1 MLNIKNLAHG
11 FGERSL
17 YKDVNLQINKG
28 DKIGLVGENGTG
40 KSTLINILNGT
51 ILSDAGD
58 IQWVKDVKV
67 GYLDQF
73 AKLDEN
79 LSVYQYL
86 ETAFESL
93 LEVEERFDAT
103 NEALSTA
110 TDPQELDRLVKLSG
124 KLFDTLNEHNYY
136 SIPSQIQKVATGLG
150 VADYGMDSKLGT
162 LSGGQRVKVTLCKL
176 LLEQPE
182 LLILDEPTNFLDTQH
197 IEWLTRFLQE
207 YSGCYLIVSHDI
219 PFLNAVV
226 NKIWAIDMQT
236 IHEYHG
242 DYNQYLRVRDEY
254 INQHNKA
261 VQEQQQQIK
270 KLEDYIARN
279 SARAS
284 TANMAK
290 SRKKTLERIQQNALQ
305 EISESSPP
313 DIVFRYKKIDN
324 RTLIVVKNLSI
335 GYSAPLV
342 SDITFTLL
350 NGDRIR
356 INGFNGVGKTTL
368 FKTILGQIKQLDGTI
383 NINNNVIFGYYEQDH
398 KFNNDEWTAIDEV
411 SFIYPKMEQKEIR
424 SALAKAGVSTK
435 KQMQPIRSL
444 SGGEQCKI
452 QLCIICQSPC
462 NVLFLDEPTNHLD
475 IKAKRVLARAI
486 NEFAGSVVYVSHE
499 NDFADMIVNNK
510 EIKLDSIKE

>member
-1 MLNIKNLAHG
+1 MLTIKNLAHG

-28 DKIGLVGENGTG
+28 DKIGLVGENGAG

-51 ILSDAGD
+51 ILSDNGD
-58 IQWVKDVKV
+58 VVWDKDVKV

-79 LSVYQYL
+79 ISIYQYL
-86 ETAFESL
+86 ESAFDNL
-93 LEVEERFDAT
+93 LEIEERFDQT
-103 NEALSTA
+103 NSLLSLV
-110 TDPQELDRLVKLSG
+110 TDAQEIDRLMKLSG
-124 KLFDTLNEHNYY
+124 RLFDILNEHNYY

-150 VADYGMDSKLGT
+150 VADYGMETKLGN
-162 LSGGQRVKVTLCKL
+162 LSGGQRVKLTLCKL

-197 IEWLTRFLQE
+197 IEWLTKFLKE
-207 YSGCYLIVSHDI
+207 YNGCYLIVSHDI

-261 VQEQQQQIK
+261 AQEQQQQIK

-284 TANMAK
+284 TSNMAK
-290 SRKKTLERIQQNALQ
+290 SRKKTLAKIQENLLDKI
-305 EISESSPP
+305 EESAPP
-313 DIVFRYKKIDN
+313 DIVFRYRKIDN

-335 GYSAPLV
+335 GYTSPLV
-342 SDITFTLL
+342 ENISFSLL
-350 NGDRIR
+350 NGEKIR
-356 INGFNGVGKTTL
+356 ISGFNGVGKTTL
-368 FKTILGQIKQLDGTI
+368 FKTILGEIKQLDGTI
-383 NINNNVIFGYYEQDH
+383 NINNNVVFGYYEQDH
-398 KFNNDEWTAIDEV
+398 KFANDAWTAIDEV
-411 SFIYPKMEQKEIR
+411 SFFYPKLEQKEIR

-435 KQMQPIRSL
+435 KQMQPIKSL

-452 QLCIICQSPC
+452 QLCLICLSPC

-475 IKAKRVLARAI
+475 VKAKKVLAHAI
-486 NEFAGSVVYVSHE
+486 NEFLGSVIYVSHE
-499 NDFADMIVNNK
+499 NDFADMVHDTK
-510 EIKLDSIKE
+510 TIKLDRIK

>member
-17 YKDVNLQINKG
+17 YKNVNLQINKG

-40 KSTLINILNGT
+40 KSTLLSILNGT
-51 ILSDAGD
+51 ILSDVGD
-58 IQWVKDVKV
+58 IEWVKDVKV

-73 AKLDEN
+73 AKLNEN
-79 LSVYQYL
+79 LSIYQYL
-86 ETAFESL
+86 ESAFENL
-93 LEVEERFDAT
+93 LEIEERFDETNQQLAAT
-103 NEALSTA
+103 
-110 TDPQELDRLVKLSG
+110 TDPDEIDKLIKLSG
-124 KLFDTLNEHNYY
+124 RLFDTLNEHNYY
-136 SIPSQIQKVATGLG
+136 SIPSQIQKIASGLG
-150 VADYGMDSKLGT
+150 VSEYGMDTKLGN

-182 LLILDEPTNFLDTQH
+182 LLILDEPTNFLDVQH

-207 YSGCYLIVSHDI
+207 YKGCYLIVSHDI
-219 PFLNAVV
+219 PFLNSVV

-261 VQEQQQQIK
+261 AQEQQQQIK

-290 SRKKTLERIQQNALQ
+290 SRKKALSKIQENLLS
-305 EISESSPP
+305 EIHETVPP
-313 DIVFRYKKIDN
+313 EIVFKYKKIDN
-324 RTLIVVKNLSI
+324 RTLIVVKNLCI

-342 SDITFTLL
+342 NNITFTLL
-350 NGDRIR
+350 NGDKIR

-368 FKTILGQIKQLDGTI
+368 FKTILGEIKQLDGTI
-383 NINNNVIFGYYEQDH
+383 NINNNVVFGYYEQDH
-398 KFNNDEWTAIDEV
+398 KFVNDNWTAIDEIL
-411 SFIYPKMEQKEIR
+411 FFYPKMEQKEIR
-424 SALAKAGVSTK
+424 SALSQYGLSTK
-435 KQMQPIRSL
+435 KQLQPIGSL

-452 QLCIICQSPC
+452 QLCLIGMSPC

-475 IKAKRVLARAI
+475 VKAKQVLAHAI
-486 NEFAGSVVYVSHE
+486 NEFPGSVIYVSHE
-499 NDFADMIVNNK
+499 NDFAQMIENNK
-510 EIKLDSIKE
+510 EIKLDSIK

>member
-17 YKDVNLQINKG
+17 YKNVNLQINKG

-51 ILSDAGD
+51 ILSDGGD
-58 IQWVKDVKV
+58 IEWVKDVKV

-73 AKLDEN
+73 AKLDES
-79 LSVYQYL
+79 LSIYQYL
-86 ETAFESL
+86 ESAFEYL
-93 LEVEERFDAT
+93 LEVEERFDKT
-103 NEALSTA
+103 NALLSTT
-110 TDPQELDRLVKLSG
+110 TDPEEIDKLIKQSG
-124 KLFDTLNEHNYY
+124 RLFDTLNEHNYY
-136 SIPSQIQKVATGLG
+136 SIPSQIQKVASGLG
-150 VADYGMDSKLGT
+150 VADYGMKTKLGE

-207 YSGCYLIVSHDI
+207 YKGCYLIVSHDI

-284 TANMAK
+284 TASMAK
-290 SRKKTLERIQQNALQ
+290 SRKKALSKIQENVLD
-305 EISESSPP
+305 EIHETTPP
-313 DIVFRYKKIDN
+313 DIVFKYKKIDN

-335 GYSAPLV
+335 GYSNPLV
-342 SDITFTLL
+342 NNITFSLL
-350 NGDRIR
+350 NGDKIR
-356 INGFNGVGKTTL
+356 ISGFNGVGKTTL
-368 FKTILGQIKQLDGTI
+368 FKTILGEIKQLDGTI

-398 KFNNDEWTAIDEV
+398 KFVNSDWTAIDEV
-411 SFIYPKMEQKEIR
+411 LFFYPKMEQKEIR
-424 SALAKAGVSTK
+424 SALAKYGLSTK
-435 KQMQPIRSL
+435 KQLQPIGSL

-452 QLCIICQSPC
+452 QLCIIGQSPC

-475 IKAKRVLARAI
+475 VKAKKVLAKAI
-486 NEFAGSVVYVSHE
+486 NAFPGSVVYVSHE
-499 NDFADMIVNNK
+499 NDFAQMIENNK
-510 EIKLDSIKE
+510 EIRLDGIKD